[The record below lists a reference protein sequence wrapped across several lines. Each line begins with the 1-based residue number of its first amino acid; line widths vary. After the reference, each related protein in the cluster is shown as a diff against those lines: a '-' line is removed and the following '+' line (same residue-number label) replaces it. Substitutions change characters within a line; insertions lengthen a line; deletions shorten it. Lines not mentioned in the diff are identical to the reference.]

1 VHFELKINRFSL
13 KMSDIFNINRSV
25 RF

>member
-1 VHFELKINRFSL
+1 VHFELKINRVKL
-13 KMSDIFNINRSV
+13 SDILINRSV

>member
-1 VHFELKINRFSL
+1 
-13 KMSDIFNINRSV
+13 MCDIFNINRSV